1 MVGGVGVGRGLN
13 DSRFQT
19 EQAIFGLTQE
29 PSDTNDEGGRDRV
42 KFRDAISSKNLMILT
57 VLGQIEIL
65 SFENRPLI
73 KV

>member
-29 PSDTNDEGGRDRV
+29 PSDTNDEGGRE
-42 KFRDAISSKNLMILT
+42 
-57 VLGQIEIL
+57 GQSEI
-65 SFENRPLI
+65 
-73 KV
+73 